1 MYGFIDYGLG
11 ARSSDF
17 GDGGWGLLLGLA
29 PSVSAHTTETRNLK
43 HEGPNLKHPKIP
55 QPNPHTRIQ
64 ESASSENGG
73 C

>member
-1 MYGFIDYGLG
+1 MLVLSGM
-11 ARSSDF
+11 R
-17 GDGGWGLLLGLA
+17 DGGWGVALA
-29 PSVSAHTTETRNLK
+29 PSVAAHTTETRNLK